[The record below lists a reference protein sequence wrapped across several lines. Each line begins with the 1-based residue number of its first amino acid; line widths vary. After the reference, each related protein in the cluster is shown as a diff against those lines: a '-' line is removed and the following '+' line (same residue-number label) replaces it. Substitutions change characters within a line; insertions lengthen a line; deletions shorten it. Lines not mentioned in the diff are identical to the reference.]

1 MEHVLCNNGWAV
13 DYISPT
19 TFALTLGHEKSCLA
33 HTPSYPASPTG
44 LHTRSPPSQCSTGC
58 LSCSPPPPTTVPPGP
73 LSLVCIGSPACFSPL
88 CPLLQSTSLSPSG
101 SSIIMAYNDRGQ
113 DLPCS
118 LGLCRPAL
126 SPSPLPHSTT
136 LPVFLIR
143 AIRKP
148 STTHSHSF
156 YESCCFCLQ
165 SSSLTRPYVFF
176 PDLDELVYH
185 MSSPYF
191 L

>member
-1 MEHVLCNNGWAV
+1 MEHVLCNNCWAV

-148 STTHSHSF
+148 STTHNHPF

-165 SSSLTRPYVFF
+165 SSSLTRPCVSF
-176 PDLDELVYH
+176 PDLAELVYH